1 MCLVLVSGIF
11 FNGFLLWF
19 IIKFQLSTIVFFTFS
34 PLLSSKKIKYY
45 CRKYLEKLL
54 NKQVLIFEKF
64 QIKIKVIK
72 ANINIGK
79 KLDIEHTH
87 II

>member
-1 MCLVLVSGIF
+1 MVGRW
-11 FNGFLLWF
+11 FLN
-19 IIKFQLSTIVFFTFS
+19 
-34 PLLSSKKIKYY
+34 
-45 CRKYLEKLL
+45 LL

-72 ANINIGK
+72 AHINIGK